1 MALTDRQPRLMLV
14 AVVILRPCCC
24 KKYKPCPVNV
34 LLTGNQR
41 HDQLRVLVYDPVPAW
56 TDPPA

>member
-34 LLTGNQR
+34 FLREEQR
-41 HDQLRVLVYDPVPAW
+41 PHQLDVLVYDPVSAW